1 MTTNVAVKAKSAL
14 AISQR
19 SSCQSNR
26 IAPFLQSRR
35 SLQTRRAY
43 SSDIKNFI
51 QILRLEGPE
60 AILKITCENV
70 VSYRDQLSAAGSSP
84 STVARRLSTLRS
96 FYSYMIKRGLLKDNP
111 ADPQL
116 VEPPRV
122 PNESLTQGLTRTE
135 VRHVFETVDR
145 ETVNGKR
152 DHAILS
158 LLLYHGLR
166 RSELANLTPACFGSE
181 RNFVTLTIKGKGEKI
196 RKHPVKPLILETVQE
211 YLTATGRTLAETTPL
226 FVPTINNRTKLVDKK
241 LSDEQIRLI
250 VKKYCHMAKIGKKI
264 TPHSL
269 RHTAIT
275 RAMDCGATLRDTSYF
290 AGHADPKTTVRY
302 DRNRENLDNSA
313 AHNIRY

>member
-1 MTTNVAVKAKSAL
+1 MNTLEIIEQNNIPAT
-14 AISQR
+14 SQR
-19 SSCQSNR
+19 SSPINR

-35 SLQTRRAY
+35 SVQTRRAY
-43 SSDIKNFI
+43 SSDLQNFI
-51 QILRLEGPE
+51 QTLKLEGPE
-60 AILKITCENV
+60 SLLKITCEDV
-70 VSYRDQLSAAGSSP
+70 VCYRDQMTEAVASP
-84 STVARRLSTLRS
+84 STIARRLSTLRS
-96 FYSYMIKRGLLKDNP
+96 FYAYMIKRGLLKDNP

-135 VRHVFETVDR
+135 VRHILETIDR
-145 ETVNGKR
+145 DTITGKR
-152 DHAILS
+152 DYAILS

-166 RSELANLTPACFGSE
+166 RSELVNLMPSCFGSE
-181 RNFVTLTIKGKGEKI
+181 RNFVTLTIWGKGAKI
-196 RKHPVKPLILETVQE
+196 RKHPVKPNILEIVQE
-211 YLTATGRTLAETTPL
+211 YLTATGRTLEETTPL
-226 FVPTINNRTKLVDKK
+226 FVPTRNNRTKLVAKK

-250 VKKYCHMAKIGKKI
+250 VRKYCTKAKIGKRI
-264 TPHSL
+264 SPHSL

-290 AGHADPKTTVRY
+290 AGHSDPKTTVRY